1 MHLQIISKNIA
12 KSLNMKRYFTGL
24 ACLNGGIAERFVS
37 SCSCQCAF
45 CVSPE
50 KRNAKAK
57 LVYQKSKNNTLTP
70 DYQKSKNSPLTPEKL
85 EKKRETTRIWKQN
98 NPEKVRQNKR
108 EYHKNNPHVSRAKRA
123 LRRATLRNRTPLW
136 FGEFDKFVMV
146 EAAHLCELRKIS
158 TGIDW
163 QVDHMFP
170 LQGKEVS
177 GLHCGINIQ
186 VIPSFLNTSKSN
198 KMIYTECFDW
208 ISSIM
213 PS

>member
-1 MHLQIISKNIA
+1 MHLQIISKSIA
-12 KSLNMKRYFTGL
+12 KSLNMKRYFTGV

-37 SCSCQCAF
+37 SCSCQCSF
-45 CVSPE
+45 CITPE

-57 LVYQKSKNNTLTP
+57 LGYQKSKNN
-70 DYQKSKNSPLTPEKL
+70 PLTPEKL
-85 EKKRETTRIWKQN
+85 EKKREATRIWKQN

-123 LRRATLRNRTPLW
+123 LRRATLKNRTPLW

-163 QVDHMFP
+163 QVDHMLP

>member
-1 MHLQIISKNIA
+1 MHLQIISKSIA
-12 KSLNMKRYFTGL
+12 KSLNMKRYFTGV

-37 SCSCQCAF
+37 SCSCQCSF
-45 CVSPE
+45 CVI
-50 KRNAKAK
+50 
-57 LVYQKSKNNTLTP
+57 
-70 DYQKSKNSPLTPEKL
+70 PEKL
-85 EKKRETTRIWKQN
+85 EKKREATRIWKQN

-108 EYHKNNPHVSRAKRA
+108 EYHKKNPHVSRAKRA
-123 LRRATLRNRTPLW
+123 LRRATLKNRTPLW

>member
-1 MHLQIISKNIA
+1 M
-12 KSLNMKRYFTGL
+12 
-24 ACLNGGIAERFVS
+24 
-37 SCSCQCAF
+37 
-45 CVSPE
+45 
-50 KRNAKAK
+50 
-57 LVYQKSKNNTLTP
+57 NTT
-70 DYQKSKNSPLTPEKL
+70 
-85 EKKRETTRIWKQN
+85 KK
-98 NPEKVRQNKR
+98 
-108 EYHKNNPHVSRAKRA
+108 NPHVSRAKRA
-123 LRRATLRNRTPLW
+123 LRRATLKNRTPLW

-163 QVDHMFP
+163 QVDHMLP